1 MLRSQ
6 LPIALRMTKQR
17 SKTLAL
23 TFRVYLFTIFSGHRP
38 VQRECARTGLRSHAR
53 CLPYQVL
60 QPVKVGHTT
69 GVYDPYSFRI
79 MMWVLSVKVLCDG
92 TYGLSSLS
100 EKTRKSNHLQMSF
113 QRQHP
118 ERWSGRSLNPGPPA
132 RQTGALPFELTRR
145 RLNLATHTL
154 RSSILLF

>member
-118 ERWSGRSLNPGPPA
+118 ERWSRRSLNPGPPA

-145 RLNLATHTL
+145 RLNLATHT
-154 RSSILLF
+154 